1 MQNKI
6 WFFGDCFTW
15 GAGCRPEQPY
25 YQWKKPEDKLWTE
38 IVSDYF
44 NMIEEKPFYKMG
56 ATMYIIVNFIRAL
69 KNIKKGDIVIISD
82 SDVKS
87 TLSIS
92 RNKKNISSIQAYRLE
107 GFEQWHNEE
116 EKQIVTSFI
125 DNQVK
130 PYEKIWEKF
139 YIDLIKNLAYELKN
153 RGINTLFWS
162 HYEWKN
168 DYPVGSE
175 KWLGNNKYETIFE
188 ATNNEIKDQH
198 FSWKGNKQF
207 ANYIINRI
215 ENKEWLVNLI

>member
-1 MQNKI
+1 MQNSI

-25 YQWKKPEDKLWTE
+25 YQWKKPGDKLWSE
-38 IVSDYF
+38 IVCEHF

-56 ATMYIIVNFIRAL
+56 ATMYVIVNFISSL
-69 KNIKKGDIVIISD
+69 NKIKEGDIVVISD
-82 SDVKS
+82 SEVKS

-92 RNKKNISSIQAYRLE
+92 RNKKNISSISAYRLE
-107 GFEQWHNEE
+107 DFEQWHNEE
-116 EKQIVTSFI
+116 EKHIVTSFI

-130 PYEKIWEKF
+130 PYEKIWEDF
-139 YIDLIKNLAYELKN
+139 YVNLIEHLAKELKV

-168 DYPVGSE
+168 
-175 KWLGNNKYETIFE
+175 NNKYETVAQ
-188 ATNNEIKDQH
+188 ATNKEINDPH

-207 ANYIINRI
+207 ADYIIKRI
-215 ENKEWLVNLI
+215 ENKEWLVGLI